1 LTALRGGAAFA
12 AAEGRDVSTWD
23 GVWWA
28 VTTMT
33 TVGYG
38 DISPE
43 TTAGRVIAMVVML
56 LGIGVLA
63 AVAGTVVGAVVDRYV
78 TPVRAEVAADE
89 ATLLRE
95 LQRISER
102 LELIERRL
110 ND

>member
-1 LTALRGGAAFA
+1 MMSRG
-12 AAEGRDVSTWD
+12 T
-23 GVWWA
+23 WA

>member
-1 LTALRGGAAFA
+1 
-12 AAEGRDVSTWD
+12 
-23 GVWWA
+23 
-28 VTTMT
+28 
-33 TVGYG
+33 
-38 DISPE
+38 
-43 TTAGRVIAMVVML
+43 MVVVL

-63 AVAGTVVGAVVDRYV
+63 A
-78 TPVRAEVAADE
+78 VAADE

>member
-1 LTALRGGAAFA
+1 
-12 AAEGRDVSTWD
+12 
-23 GVWWA
+23 
-28 VTTMT
+28 
-33 TVGYG
+33 
-38 DISPE
+38 
-43 TTAGRVIAMVVML
+43 MVVML

-63 AVAGTVVGAVVDRYV
+63 AVAGAVVGAVVDRYA
-78 TPVRAEVAADE
+78 TPVRADVAADE